1 MSRFVLEFTLRLTT
15 AGLPP
20 PSTAFLGKDGAGQQ
34 TMGEL
39 PEKPHWSCLIACSV
53 SCLFLPCNVEQELKV
68 RHWADPEHTLST
80 LVITTDLPD
89 LITDPE
95 VAMVIQ
101 PNSTRWLHIFCFTG
115 G

>member
-39 PEKPHWSCLIACSV
+39 PEKPHWSCLQKKVAQLIGQIRKMRKV
-53 SCLFLPCNVEQELKV
+53 KLPQEL
-68 RHWADPEHTLST
+68 ST
-80 LVITTDLPD
+80 HFSALKNGALPD
-89 LITDPE
+89 SLQCVLLVPPL
-95 VAMVIQ
+95 Q
-101 PNSTRWLHIFCFTG
+101 R
-115 G
+115 